1 MAIPSAPYKR
11 SRSSGQPQPPLLP
24 GLPDHLAS
32 LCLCHVPP
40 RLLFSVCRS
49 WRRLLYSTSVP
60 PFLSLYALLSDADD
74 SSGTAL
80 AGFSSYDPFSASW
93 SPLPPPPSDVL
104 RRILLRH
111 PSFLSRHLPVQTV
124 SASGHLVLLS
134 ATSHPLRPALPRALA
149 FHPATRRWRPA
160 PPLSAPRRWCAAGSV
175 GGVVYV
181 ASGVG
186 AHYSQ
191 GVARCAERW
200 DPMATTAGWERV
212 APLKDGRFSREAAH
226 AVGFK
231 GKLYM
236 VNVWG
241 KAAKEGI
248 VYDVEGDAWEEMP
261 RGLLE
266 GWNGPTASM
275 EEREIYTVD
284 EGTGTMRVYDCE
296 RDRWMDVIESEALKG
311 AVHMAAGG
319 GRVCVVCEGG
329 DEIAVVDVAANKM
342 WKVEPPQGNR
352 VVSVHVLPR
361 MSSSSDPDFV
371 F

>member
-1 MAIPSAPYKR
+1 MDE
-11 SRSSGQPQPPLLP
+11 PQPPLLP

-49 WRRLLYSTSVP
+49 WRRLLYSPSVP

-74 SSGTAL
+74 SSGSAL

-93 SPLPPPPSDVL
+93 
-104 RRILLRH
+104 
-111 PSFLSRHLPVQTV
+111 
-124 SASGHLVLLS
+124 
-134 ATSHPLRPALPRALA
+134 
-149 FHPATRRWRPA
+149 
-160 PPLSAPRRWCAAGSV
+160 WCAAGSV
-175 GGVVYV
+175 GGAVYV
-181 ASGVG
+181 ASGIG

-200 DPMATTAGWERV
+200 DPMTTTAGWERV

-248 VYDVEGDAWEEMP
+248 VYNIESNAWEEMP

-275 EEREIYTVD
+275 EEREIYTID
-284 EGTGTMRVYDCE
+284 EGTGMMRVYDCE